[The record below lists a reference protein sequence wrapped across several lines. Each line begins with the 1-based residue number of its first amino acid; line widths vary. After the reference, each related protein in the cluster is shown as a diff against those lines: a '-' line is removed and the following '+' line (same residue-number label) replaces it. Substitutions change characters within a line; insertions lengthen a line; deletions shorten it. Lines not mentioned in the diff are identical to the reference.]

1 MPEVLQVHE
10 EQVGGALLIAATGEI
25 DQVSSRLVA
34 DALRRA
40 TVGGEGNVVLDMS
53 ETNFIDSAGIST
65 LLNGLRRLTRER
77 RKLIVV
83 CPPGP
88 PRRVFET
95 LGLVGTFDLVNS
107 RGEGLAAPERR
118 GRRRWRRGEPWE
130 GSRRRPSSTGWRC
143 GGRGGGS

>member
-1 MPEVLQVHE
+1 MPEVPQVHE
-10 EQVGGALLIAATGEI
+10 EAVGDAHVIAARGEI
-25 DQVSSRLVA
+25 DQVSARLVA

-40 TVGGEGNVVLDMS
+40 TLAGDGDVVLDMS

-65 LLNGLRRLTRER
+65 LLNGLRRLTRQR

-95 LGLVGTFDLVNS
+95 LGLIDTFDLVNS
-107 RGEGLAAPERR
+107 RREALPT
-118 GRRRWRRGEPWE
+118 
-130 GSRRRPSSTGWRC
+130 S
-143 GGRGGGS
+143 

>member
-1 MPEVLQVHE
+1 MPEVLQVQE
-10 EQVGGALLIAATGEI
+10 EAIGDTHLIAANGEI

-40 TVGGEGNVVLDMS
+40 TLAGEGDVVLDMS
-53 ETNFIDSAGIST
+53 ETRFIDSAGIST
-65 LLNGLRRLTRER
+65 LLNGLRRLTRQR

-95 LGLVGTFDLVNS
+95 LGLVGTFELVD
-107 RGEGLAAPERR
+107 
-118 GRRRWRRGEPWE
+118 
-130 GSRRRPSSTGWRC
+130 SRREAL
-143 GGRGGGS
+143 

>member
-10 EQVGGALLIAATGEI
+10 EALGDAHLIAATGEI

-40 TVGGEGNVVLDMS
+40 TLAGDGSVVLDMS

-65 LLNGLRRLTRER
+65 LLNGLRRLTRQN

-83 CPPGP
+83 CPPRPPKRGVETPRPLWHLAPREPP
-88 PRRVFET
+88 PR
-95 LGLVGTFDLVNS
+95 
-107 RGEGLAAPERR
+107 AAPAA
-118 GRRRWRRGEPWE
+118 G
-130 GSRRRPSSTGWRC
+130 TGHV
-143 GGRGGGS
+143 

>member
-10 EQVGGALLIAATGEI
+10 EALGDAHLIAATGEI

-40 TVGGEGNVVLDMS
+40 TLAGDGSVVLDMS

-65 LLNGLRRLTRER
+65 LLNGLRRLTRQS

-88 PRRVFET
+88 PRRGVQELRPRCPLRPPDT
-95 LGLVGTFDLVNS
+95 PP
-107 RGEGLAAPERR
+107 RAPPAA
-118 GRRRWRRGEPWE
+118 
-130 GSRRRPSSTGWRC
+130 GSARKP
-143 GGRGGGS
+143 

>member
-1 MPEVLQVHE
+1 MPEVLEVDE
-10 EQVGGALLIAATGEI
+10 EAVGGAQLIAARGEI

-40 TVGGEGNVVLDMS
+40 TLAGDGNVVLDMT
-53 ETNFIDSAGIST
+53 ETNFIDSAGISA
-65 LLNGLRRLTRER
+65 LLNGLRRLTRQR

-95 LGLVGTFDLVNS
+95 LGLVGTFELVDS
-107 RGEGLAAPERR
+107 RREALAAA
-118 GRRRWRRGEPWE
+118 
-130 GSRRRPSSTGWRC
+130 
-143 GGRGGGS
+143 

>member
-10 EQVGGALLIAATGEI
+10 EEVGGALVIAARGEI

-40 TVGGEGNVVLDMS
+40 TLAGEGNVVLDMT
-53 ETNFIDSAGIST
+53 ETNFIDSAGISA
-65 LLNGLRRLTRER
+65 LLNGLRRLTRQR

-95 LGLVGTFDLVNS
+95 LGLVGTFDLVS
-107 RGEGLAAPERR
+107 
-118 GRRRWRRGEPWE
+118 
-130 GSRRRPSSTGWRC
+130 SRREALPGAS
-143 GGRGGGS
+143 

>member
-1 MPEVLQVHE
+1 MPEVLQVRE
-10 EQVGGALLIAATGEI
+10 EAIGGAQVIAASGEI

-40 TVGGEGNVVLDMS
+40 TLAGEGDVVLDMS
-53 ETNFIDSAGIST
+53 ETKFIDSAGIST
-65 LLNGLRRLTRER
+65 LLNGLRRLTRQR

-95 LGLVGTFDLVNS
+95 LGLIGTFHLVD
-107 RGEGLAAPERR
+107 
-118 GRRRWRRGEPWE
+118 
-130 GSRRRPSSTGWRC
+130 SRREAL
-143 GGRGGGS
+143 

>member
-10 EQVGGALLIAATGEI
+10 EAVGDAHVIAARGEI
-25 DQVSSRLVA
+25 DQVSARLVA

-40 TVGGEGNVVLDMS
+40 TLAGEGDVVLDMS

-65 LLNGLRRLTRER
+65 LLNGLRRLTRQR

-95 LGLVGTFDLVNS
+95 LGLMGTFDLVS
-107 RGEGLAAPERR
+107 
-118 GRRRWRRGEPWE
+118 
-130 GSRRRPSSTGWRC
+130 SRREALATG
-143 GGRGGGS
+143 

>member
-1 MPEVLQVHE
+1 MSEVLQVQE
-10 EQVGGALLIAATGEI
+10 EAIGDAHLIATSGEI

-40 TVGGEGNVVLDMS
+40 TVAGEGNVVLDMS

-65 LLNGLRRLTRER
+65 LLNGLRRLTRQR
-77 RKLIVV
+77 RELIVV

-95 LGLVGTFDLVNS
+95 LGLIGMFHLVNS
-107 RGEGLAAPERR
+107 RREAL
-118 GRRRWRRGEPWE
+118 
-130 GSRRRPSSTGWRC
+130 
-143 GGRGGGS
+143 